1 LPEVSLR
8 SSFTPTDTPNP
19 HLQRTRR
26 ILRAHPTL
34 RRFYRTYPPT
44 ALWIAAIVIA
54 QLVLATWLADKG
66 WLWVLAASWLLGA
79 PAGHALFVLL
89 HEAAHDLI
97 VKPVWAN
104 KALGILC
111 NVGQGLP
118 AALPFRKYHLLHHS
132 HMGEYDQDGDLPFRI
147 EARLVGSSPL
157 GKIGWYLLFPLIE
170 IARPLRMKQSAP
182 DAWTIANIVVIL
194 AFDVALGM
202 MLGARAPAYLL
213 LSTFFGVGLHPL
225 GARWIQEHYTF
236 REGQETYSYYG
247 PANRIAFNVGHH
259 NEHHDLAR
267 VPWVD
272 LPKVRAEAPEFY
284 DTLHSHGSWTRLL
297 LQFLFD
303 RDIDLFARITREG
316 RRSLVEKPKQVA
328 V

>member
-1 LPEVSLR
+1 MREGFS
-8 SSFTPTDTPNP
+8 PTDAPNP

-26 ILRAHPTL
+26 ILRAHPTI

-44 ALWIAAIVIA
+44 GLWIAALVGV
-54 QLVLATWLADKG
+54 QLVLAAWLADKA
-66 WLWVLAASWLLGA
+66 WPWVVAASWVIGA

-104 KALGILC
+104 KMFGILC

-118 AALPFRKYHLLHHS
+118 AALSFRKYHLLHHS
-132 HMGEYDQDGDLPFRI
+132 HMGEYSMDGDLPFRI
-147 EARLVGSSPL
+147 EASFVGTSPL
-157 GKIGWYLLFPLIE
+157 RKAIWYLLFPLIE
-170 IARPLRMKQSAP
+170 IARPMRMKQSLP
-182 DAWTIANIVVIL
+182 DGWTVANIVVIV

-202 MLGARAPAYLL
+202 MFGVKAPVYLL

-267 VPWVD
+267 VPWID

-284 DTLHSHGSWTRLL
+284 DTLHSHRSWTRLL
-297 LQFLFD
+297 FTFLFD
-303 RDIDLFARITREG
+303 RDVDLFARITREG
-316 RRSLVEKPKQVA
+316 RRSLVAQTGRA
-328 V
+328 AS